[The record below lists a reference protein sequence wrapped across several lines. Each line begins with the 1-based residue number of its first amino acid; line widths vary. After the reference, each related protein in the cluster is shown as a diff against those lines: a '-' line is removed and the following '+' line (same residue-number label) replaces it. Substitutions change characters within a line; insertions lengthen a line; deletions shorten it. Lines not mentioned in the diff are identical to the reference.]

1 MFFVSGADG
10 GGFLGMGAADDQAD
24 AGVAVLAHVVLA
36 QGGQAVTH
44 QVVDMAAVVQLFVL
58 KIFGA
63 GVGGAAQNE
72 HALALLLAVRQVGA
86 DGVEAHVGGQRDDVG
101 LEVAG

>member
-1 MFFVSGADG
+1 
-10 GGFLGMGAADDQAD
+10 MGAADDQAD

-63 GVGGAAQNE
+63 G
-72 HALALLLAVRQVGA
+72 
-86 DGVEAHVGGQRDDVG
+86 
-101 LEVAG
+101 LEVRHRTNTPLPCCSQYGR